1 MKKLPGSEMQLQS
14 LKFLKTKNNKLN
26 NKYKVSA
33 LFIVLLI
40 TTIFSNGFSQISLL
54 APTLQ
59 EKQNIGK
66 TDLFKKNIEAA
77 GTTTALGIHIGL
89 ASVKSETGFN
99 IGALAEINYNKF
111 ALTPQ
116 VNYWKVKTTSDFE
129 LSMLG
134 RMKLGSPSA
143 GINPYLDGGLGVEF
157 YNNNNDNLT
166 RLGII
171 LGGGLES
178 EPMKSGFI
186 LYGDFKFKLFIIKEE
201 ENPSGFFVNAGIKF
215 PM

>member
-1 MKKLPGSEMQLQS
+1 MK
-14 LKFLKTKNNKLN
+14 
-26 NKYKVSA
+26 A
-33 LFIVLLI
+33 LFII
-40 TTIFSNGFSQISLL
+40 IFIAGSFATGYSQIVIPDATLRSTSDQHSSYLKKHEIM
-54 APTLQ
+54 AP
-59 EKQNIGK
+59 
-66 TDLFKKNIEAA
+66 AS
-77 GTTTALGIHIGL
+77 TTGLGIHLGL

-116 VNYWKVKTTSDFE
+116 VNYWKIKTTSDFE

-134 RMKLGSPSA
+134 RMKLGAPA
-143 GINPYLDGGLGVEF
+143 VGVNPYLDGGLGVEF

-171 LGGGLES
+171 LGGGVES
-178 EPMKSGFI
+178 APLKSGFI
-186 LYGDFKFKLFIIKEE
+186 LYGDVKFKLLIIKEE
-201 ENPSGFFVNAGIKF
+201 DNPSGFFINAGVKF